1 MAVDAIPLRTAAAA
15 GVALNA
21 TVKYNPHLWGSDEL
35 RSIFVVRTRELREL
49 LDRLRATPDSSV
61 PQHVLVTGSRGMG
74 KTTLLRRLALA
85 VEDDPELAKSWVPV
99 TFPEEQYT
107 VSTLAE
113 LWRNVLDALA
123 DTRERQGAS
132 TEELGRLDGEIRR
145 IGELPTQEQESAAL
159 ASLTEWIARNGR
171 RLLLLIDSTD
181 LLLSNLARAAE
192 PKAAQGKNLG
202 QGTRS
207 AKVDGGATPLWRLRS
222 TLTHDPGIFW
232 LGASYQSLETEHA
245 YQDAFW
251 DFFELVE
258 LRPLQVAE
266 MRQAML
272 ALARTFGAGRGMT
285 AEDAEREMVRSLD
298 ARPERLKALRAITG
312 GNPRTTVM
320 LYELFAA
327 GGADDVHSDLRRLL
341 DTMTPLYKARMEAL
355 SDQARKLLAHLM
367 EHWAPIS
374 ARDLGQVSGIATN
387 TVSGQ
392 LGRLEAE
399 GLVEKATLAGTKRA
413 GYQASERL
421 FNVWYLMRYASRRL
435 RQRLTWLVEFMRLW
449 YSGDELTDLARQR
462 ASQHSEGRLCRGDQ
476 LEFSRALSLALPDG
490 HADHY
495 RLDWAVFRAARRT
508 PDRTRS
514 DLGELF
520 ELDGEDREYATADD
534 YLPRFEA
541 LDARLALCPHLT
553 EDTRAPWIE
562 AVKSSLSLTLP
573 HKERIAD
580 AAKDLTERKYLDVL
594 GVLQDE
600 RDRWEQDHGQAAAG
614 AVRDAALAGH
624 FFPDCPDSKLAH
636 NQILGCF
643 GDDPQAIAL
652 ALHLVVPN
660 HQDTWCEKVVRHA
673 LELDSTNA
681 WPWNI
686 LGLLLSEQPGRG
698 DEAEAAYRRAA
709 ELDPQCA
716 LPWNGLGLLLDKQPG
731 RGEEAEATYRRA
743 AELDP
748 QNSWP
753 WFNLGNLLSEQPS
766 RTDEA
771 EAAYR
776 RAAELDPQNAR
787 PWFNLGLLLSEQPVR
802 GDEAGAAYR
811 HAIELDPKNA
821 APWHNLGY
829 LLSKQRGRWKEA
841 EAAYRHANELDPSDA
856 RPWHNRANLLSDQLA
871 RGDEAEAAYR
881 QAIAL
886 DPKDAW
892 PWNGLGNLLDKH
904 PGREEEAEAAY
915 RSAIELNPRYASPW
929 NGLGNL
935 LSRQP
940 GRGQQA
946 EAAYRRAIELD
957 AQGAAPWNGLGDL
970 LSGQT
975 GRDAEA
981 EVAYRQATEL
991 DPSQPYPAANLARLF
1006 AAGGRRPEAD
1016 AAYRQAATL
1025 AQAADD
1031 QGAGTDIPHFN
1042 LGFGHA
1048 HLLLQAHLWL
1058 GNRDLALQALDRL
1071 TQAAAAGDRDGFYRL
1086 KEQAR
1091 ECQHIGLGPALK
1103 GLMEASVWA
1112 DFLQPFALALGAAT
1126 LDVKGDA
1133 LAGAPPELRTLAEEI
1148 LAELRPAPNVG
1159 EGRSAQPIPPLPA

>member
-21 TVKYNPHLWGSDEL
+21 TVKYNPHLWGPEEL

-49 LDRLRATPDSSV
+49 LDRLRATPDASV

-85 VEDDPELAKSWVPV
+85 VEDDPELAKRWVPV

-132 TEELGRLDGEIRR
+132 TEELGRLDAEIRR
-145 IGELPTQEQESAAL
+145 IGELPAEARESAAL
-159 ASLTEWIARNGR
+159 ESLADWIRSNGR

-181 LLLSNLARAAE
+181 LLLSNLAGTAE
-192 PKAAQGKNLG
+192 PGAPKAAKGKNTG
-202 QGTRS
+202 QGTRA

-222 TLTHDPGIFW
+222 TLSHDPGIFW

-251 DFFELVE
+251 DFFELLE

-266 MRQAML
+266 MREAML
-272 ALARTFGAGRGMT
+272 ALARTFGAGRGLT
-285 AEDAEREMVRSLD
+285 AEDAEREMARNLD

-449 YSGDELTDLARQR
+449 YSGDELTELARQR
-462 ASQHSEGRLCRGDQ
+462 AGQHGEGRLCRGEQ

-508 PDRTRS
+508 ADRTRA

-553 EDTRAPWIE
+553 DDTRGPWIE

-573 HKERIAD
+573 EKERIAD
-580 AAKDLTERKYLDVL
+580 AAKDLTEPEYLDVL
-594 GVLQDE
+594 RVLQDE
-600 RDRWEQDHGQAAAG
+600 RDRWAQDHGEAAAG
-614 AVRDAALAGH
+614 AVRDAVLAGH

-636 NQILGCF
+636 NQIMGCF
-643 GDDPQAIAL
+643 GEDPRRPL
-652 ALHLVVPN
+652 PLPSHLSCARTP
-660 HQDTWCEKVVRHA
+660 DTWCEKVVRHA
-673 LELDSTNA
+673 LD
-681 WPWNI
+681 
-686 LGLLLSEQPGRG
+686 
-698 DEAEAAYRRAA
+698 
-709 ELDPQCA
+709 
-716 LPWNGLGLLLDKQPG
+716 
-731 RGEEAEATYRRA
+731 
-743 AELDP
+743 
-748 QNSWP
+748 
-753 WFNLGNLLSEQPS
+753 
-766 RTDEA
+766 
-771 EAAYR
+771 
-776 RAAELDPQNAR
+776 
-787 PWFNLGLLLSEQPVR
+787 
-802 GDEAGAAYR
+802 
-811 HAIELDPKNA
+811 LDPKNA
-821 APWHNLGY
+821 WSLEQPRPLAERTARPRGRGGGRLPPRRRAGPEYAGPWNNLG
-829 LLSKQRGRWKEA
+829 S
-841 EAAYRHANELDPSDA
+841 
-856 RPWHNRANLLSDQLA
+856 
-871 RGDEAEAAYR
+871 
-881 QAIAL
+881 
-886 DPKDAW
+886 
-892 PWNGLGNLLDKH
+892 
-904 PGREEEAEAAY
+904 
-915 RSAIELNPRYASPW
+915 
-929 NGLGNL
+929 
-935 LSRQP
+935 
-940 GRGQQA
+940 
-946 EAAYRRAIELD
+946 
-957 AQGAAPWNGLGDL
+957 
-970 LSGQT
+970 
-975 GRDAEA
+975 
-981 EVAYRQATEL
+981 
-991 DPSQPYPAANLARLF
+991 
-1006 AAGGRRPEAD
+1006 
-1016 AAYRQAATL
+1016 
-1025 AQAADD
+1025 
-1031 QGAGTDIPHFN
+1031 
-1042 LGFGHA
+1042 
-1048 HLLLQAHLWL
+1048 
-1058 GNRDLALQALDRL
+1058 
-1071 TQAAAAGDRDGFYRL
+1071 
-1086 KEQAR
+1086 
-1091 ECQHIGLGPALK
+1091 C
-1103 GLMEASVWA
+1103 
-1112 DFLQPFALALGAAT
+1112 
-1126 LDVKGDA
+1126 
-1133 LAGAPPELRTLAEEI
+1133 
-1148 LAELRPAPNVG
+1148 
-1159 EGRSAQPIPPLPA
+1159 

>member
-1 MAVDAIPLRTAAAA
+1 MAVDAIPLRVAAAA

-21 TVKYNPHLWGSDEL
+21 TVKYNPHLWGPDEL
-35 RSIFVVRTRELREL
+35 RSIFVVRTRELQGL
-49 LDRLRATPDSSV
+49 LDRLRATPDARV

-85 VEDDPELAKSWVPV
+85 VEDDADLAQRWVPV

-132 TEELGRLDGEIRR
+132 TDELARLDGEIRR
-145 IGELPTQEQESAAL
+145 IGELPADAQDSAAL
-159 ASLTEWIARNGR
+159 EGLADWMRSNGR

-181 LLLSNLARAAE
+181 LLLSNLAGAAE
-192 PKAAQGKNLG
+192 PGAPKAAKGKKAG
-202 QGTRS
+202 PGVRA
-207 AKVDGGATPLWRLRS
+207 AKVDGGATPLWRLRG
-222 TLTHDPGIFW
+222 TLSHDPGIFW
-232 LGASYQSLETEHA
+232 LGASYQSLETDHA

-272 ALARTFGAGRGMT
+272 ALARTFGAGRGLT
-285 AEDAEREMVRSLD
+285 GEDAEREMVRNLD

-355 SDQARKLLAHLM
+355 SNQARKLLAHLM

-374 ARDLGQVSGIATN
+374 ARDLGLVSGIATN

-399 GLVEKATLAGTKRA
+399 GLVEKAALAGTKRA

-449 YSGDELTDLARQR
+449 YSGDELTALARHR
-462 ASQHSEGRLCRGDQ
+462 ASQHGQGRLCRGEQ
-476 LEFSRALSLALPDG
+476 LEFSRALSFALPDG
-490 HADHY
+490 DADHY
-495 RLDWAVFRAARRT
+495 RLDWAVFRAARRA

-541 LDARLALCPHLT
+541 LDARLAQCPHLT
-553 EDTRAPWIE
+553 EDTRGTWIA
-562 AVKSSLSLTLP
+562 AVKSSLSLTLQE
-573 HKERIAD
+573 KEHIAD
-580 AAKDLTERKYLDVL
+580 AAKALTEPEYRHRLSA
-594 GVLQDE
+594 LQDE
-600 RDRWEQDHGQAAAG
+600 RERWEQDYGGAAAD
-614 AVRDAALAGH
+614 AVRDAVLSGD

-636 NQILGCF
+636 TQIIRCF
-643 GDDPQAIAL
+643 GEDFRAIAL
-652 ALHLVVPN
+652 ASDLFARHHRDAWL
-660 HQDTWCEKVVRHA
+660 EMVVRRA
-673 LELDSTNA
+673 LDLDPQVASLWNNLGLLLSKQPGRA
-681 WPWNI
+681 DEAEAAYRRAAEVDPKDAGPWNN
-686 LGLLLSEQPGRG
+686 LGRLLSEQPGRG

-709 ELDPQCA
+709 ELDPKNVQS
-716 LPWNGLGLLLDKQPG
+716 WYNLGL
-731 RGEEAEATYRRA
+731 
-743 AELDP
+743 
-748 QNSWP
+748 
-753 WFNLGNLLSEQPS
+753 LLSEQPG
-766 RTDEA
+766 RADEA

-776 RAAELDPQNAR
+776 RAAEIDPKGAG
-787 PWFNLGLLLSEQPVR
+787 PWSNLGHMLSQQP
-802 GDEAGAAYR
+802 
-811 HAIELDPKNA
+811 
-821 APWHNLGY
+821 
-829 LLSKQRGRWKEA
+829 GRA
-841 EAAYRHANELDPSDA
+841 
-856 RPWHNRANLLSDQLA
+856 
-871 RGDEAEAAYR
+871 DEAEAAYR
-881 QAIAL
+881 RAAEF
-886 DPKDAW
+886 DPKDAD
-892 PWNGLGNLLDKH
+892 PWFNLGF
-904 PGREEEAEAAY
+904 
-915 RSAIELNPRYASPW
+915 
-929 NGLGNL
+929 L

-940 GRGQQA
+940 GRADEA
-946 EAAYRRAIELD
+946 EAACRRAAELD
-957 AQGAAPWNGLGDL
+957 PSDLYPVVNLARLLAAQGRH
-970 LSGQT
+970 S
-975 GRDAEA
+975 EA
-981 EVAYRQATEL
+981 STAYRQAV
-991 DPSQPYPAANLARLF
+991 A
-1006 AAGGRRPEAD
+1006 
-1016 AAYRQAATL
+1016 L
-1025 AQAADD
+1025 AQAADE
-1031 QGAGTDIPHFN
+1031 QGAGTETPPVN

-1058 GNRDLALQALDRL
+1058 GNRDLALYALDRL
-1071 TQAAAAGDRDGFYRL
+1071 TQAAAAGDRDAFSRL

-1091 ECQHIGLGPALK
+1091 ECQDIGLGSSLK
-1103 GLMEASVWA
+1103 DLMGAGTWA
-1112 DFLQPFALALGAAT
+1112 DFLQPFALALGAAAA
-1126 LDVKGDA
+1126 DDPADA

-1148 LAELRPAPNVG
+1148 LAELR
-1159 EGRSAQPIPPLPA
+1159 

>member
-1 MAVDAIPLRTAAAA
+1 MAVDAVPLRTAIAA

-21 TVKYNPHLWGSDEL
+21 TVKYNPHLWGPDEL
-35 RSIFVVRTRELREL
+35 RSIFVVRTRELQGL
-49 LDRLRATPDSSV
+49 LDRLRATPDGRV

-85 VEDDPELAKSWVPV
+85 VEDDAELSKRWVPV

-132 TEELGRLDGEIRR
+132 TDELARLDGEIRR
-145 IGELPTQEQESAAL
+145 IGELPADAQESAAL
-159 ASLTEWIARNGR
+159 ESLADWMRSNGR

-181 LLLSNLARAAE
+181 LLLSNLAGTADPGA
-192 PKAAQGKNLG
+192 PKAAKGKKAG
-202 QGTRS
+202 PGARA
-207 AKVDGGATPLWRLRS
+207 AKVDGGATPLWRLRG
-222 TLTHDPGIFW
+222 TLSHDPGIFW
-232 LGASYQSLETEHA
+232 LGASYQSLETDHA

-272 ALARTFGAGRGMT
+272 ALARTFGAGRGLT
-285 AEDAEREMVRSLD
+285 GADAEREMARNLD

-374 ARDLGQVSGIATN
+374 ARDLGLVSGIATN

-399 GLVEKATLAGTKRA
+399 GLVEKAALAGTKRA

-449 YSGDELTDLARQR
+449 YSGDELTVLARQR
-462 ASQHSEGRLCRGDQ
+462 ASQHGQGRLCRGEQ
-476 LEFSRALSLALPDG
+476 FEFSRALSFALPDG

-508 PDRTRS
+508 ADRTRA

-520 ELDGEDREYATADD
+520 ELDGEDREFTTAED
-534 YLPRFEA
+534 YLTRFEA

-553 EDTRAPWIE
+553 EDTCGLWIA

-573 HKERIAD
+573 EKEQIAD
-580 AAKDLTERKYLDVL
+580 AAKAFTESEYRNLL
-594 GVLQDE
+594 GLLHDE
-600 RDRWEQDHGQAAAG
+600 HDRWEQDYEGAAASV
-614 AVRDAALAGH
+614 VRDAVLAGH
-624 FFPDCPDSKLAH
+624 FFPDCPDSRLAH
-636 NQILGCF
+636 TQIIGCF
-643 GDDPQAIAL
+643 GKDFRAIAL
-652 ALHLVVPN
+652 ALDLFAQHHRDAWL
-660 HQDTWCEKVVRHA
+660 EMVVRRA
-673 LELDSTNA
+673 LDLAPRVASSWSN
-681 WPWNI
+681 
-686 LGLLLSEQPGRG
+686 LGHLLSQQPGRA

-709 ELDPQCA
+709 ELDPKDAQS
-716 LPWNGLGLLLDKQPG
+716 WN
-731 RGEEAEATYRRA
+731 
-743 AELDP
+743 
-748 QNSWP
+748 
-753 WFNLGNLLSEQPS
+753 NLGVLLSEQPG

-776 RAAELDPQNAR
+776 RAAELDP
-787 PWFNLGLLLSEQPVR
+787 
-802 GDEAGAAYR
+802 
-811 HAIELDPKNA
+811 
-821 APWHNLGY
+821 
-829 LLSKQRGRWKEA
+829 
-841 EAAYRHANELDPSDA
+841 SD
-856 RPWHNRANLLSDQLA
+856 
-871 RGDEAEAAYR
+871 
-881 QAIAL
+881 
-886 DPKDAW
+886 
-892 PWNGLGNLLDKH
+892 
-904 PGREEEAEAAY
+904 
-915 RSAIELNPRYASPW
+915 
-929 NGLGNL
+929 
-935 LSRQP
+935 
-940 GRGQQA
+940 
-946 EAAYRRAIELD
+946 
-957 AQGAAPWNGLGDL
+957 
-970 LSGQT
+970 
-975 GRDAEA
+975 
-981 EVAYRQATEL
+981 
-991 DPSQPYPAANLARLF
+991 PYPVVNLARLL
-1006 AAGGRRPEAD
+1006 AALGRHSEAST
-1016 AAYRQAATL
+1016 AYRQTVAL
-1025 AQAADD
+1025 AQAADRQD
-1031 QGAGTDIPHFN
+1031 AGTETPPVN
-1042 LGFGHA
+1042 QGFGHA

-1071 TQAAAAGDRDGFYRL
+1071 TQAAAAGDRNAFYRL

-1091 ECQHIGLGPALK
+1091 ECRHIGLGSSLRD
-1103 GLMEASVWA
+1103 LMGAGTWA
-1112 DFLQPFALALGAAT
+1112 DFLQPFALALGAAAA
-1126 LDVKGDA
+1126 DEPADA

-1148 LAELRPAPNVG
+1148 LAELRPGAG
-1159 EGRSAQPIPPLPA
+1159 TAAGQSAQFGPRG